1 MKKGFISVFSII
13 FIIVLTACGADASGD
28 EVDSDHIVVGVT
40 AGPHEEIM
48 EKVKDLAAEQ
58 GLEVELKV
66 FTDYVI
72 PNTALHEGELDAN
85 VYQHQPFLNNFN
97 EDKGLN
103 LVSIGKAVNFPMGIY
118 SEKINNIKDL
128 QEGGTVGFPSIST
141 GAPRALKLFE
151 SAGIIELKDGVKN
164 SELTVDDIV
173 KNPKNLEFE
182 PLDAAQ
188 IPSLLGELSIAAIN
202 TNYATEAGLV
212 PTEDALVIEPK
223 DSPWVNVIATRE
235 ELKDDPTLKKLV
247 DIYHSPE
254 VKQFIKEKY
263 NGSVIPSW

>member
-1 MKKGFISVFSII
+1 MKKVIISVLSIL
-13 FIIVLTACGADASGD
+13 FIVGLTGCGADASSG
-28 EVDSDHIVVGVT
+28 EVESDHLVVGVT

-48 EKVKDLAAEQ
+48 QKVKDLAAEQ
-58 GLEVELKV
+58 GLEIELKV

-97 EDKGLN
+97 EDRDMN

-118 SEKINNIKDL
+118 SEKIDNIEDL
-128 QEGGTVGFPSIST
+128 EAGGIVGFPSIST

-151 SAGIIELKDGVKN
+151 SAGIIELKDGVKS

-173 KNPKNLEFE
+173 KNPKNLEFK

-212 PTEDALVIEPK
+212 PTEDALVLEPK
-223 DSPWVNVIATRE
+223 DSPWVNVIVTRK
-235 ELKDDPTLKKLV
+235 ELKDNPTLQKLV
-247 DIYHSPE
+247 DIYHSSE

-263 NGSVIPSW
+263 NGSIIPSW